1 MPRRTSTRNI
11 IFRNEA
17 TYQYGHVRT
26 MTSAAH
32 SSRIYYV
39 RPGLRLNGMV
49 LNISGY
55 YYSSDGSLTIVLAN
69 GTNIYRVSIVPRNR
83 FSYWIPNEML
93 TNTMTPVLPNMNNLW
108 SLPYPVMNYA
118 SRFADVNHGPNR
130 MPFPPLPAN
139 FHTGL
144 LARQDQTGNV
154 NRGLSRE
161 VIFARMN
168 RVMYQSTEISTSDE
182 DTCSICLDGFS
193 DGQIIGSTDCHHTFH
208 FDCINQWLMQVNSCP
223 ICRRTALIV

>member
-1 MPRRTSTRNI
+1 
-11 IFRNEA
+11 
-17 TYQYGHVRT
+17 
-26 MTSAAH
+26 
-32 SSRIYYV
+32 
-39 RPGLRLNGMV
+39 
-49 LNISGY
+49 
-55 YYSSDGSLTIVLAN
+55 
-69 GTNIYRVSIVPRNR
+69 
-83 FSYWIPNEML
+83 
-93 TNTMTPVLPNMNNLW
+93 
-108 SLPYPVMNYA
+108 MNYA

-130 MPFPPLPAN
+130 MPFPPHPAN

-168 RVMYQSTEISTSDE
+168 HVMYQSTEISTSDE

-208 FDCINQWLMQVNSCP
+208 FDCINQWLMQDLLETTFLPHKIEEDLLNPDMSYKVSNMQNEGFVVC
-223 ICRRTALIV
+223 